1 MGSYPFT
8 PFQLPPFGTDDA
20 GNNLFYEI
28 LVGAK
33 YTIGIA
39 VGVSIFRV
47 ILSGLFGVVL
57 GHMREGY
64 TRWFAGFSNAFHY
77 MPVVI
82 LCYLLLNG
90 VLMGVGTP
98 PVFPNS
104 FTVRVLF
111 ELSILIL
118 VALPATSMLIGNDVR
133 AILSNEYIASSG
145 LLGGNRS
152 HILRRHVWLH
162 LKPKLGIYLV
172 EQIVQVLI
180 LLCHLGLINLFF
192 GGTASIKMRGVVIYL
207 SISNEWSGL
216 IGKSYNKLY
225 VSPWMALVPLVMFAI
240 TILAFNL
247 ILEGL
252 KNPGRKRIKTSHTSS
267 SSENQ
272 PVTPQS
278 IPTEDFVTY
287 KQAGGAER

>member
-1 MGSYPFT
+1 MS
-8 PFQLPPFGTDDA
+8 
-20 GNNLFYEI
+20 E
-28 LVGAK
+28 K
-33 YTIGIA
+33 YN
-39 VGVSIFRV
+39 R
-47 ILSGLFGVVL
+47 
-57 GHMREGY
+57 Y
-64 TRWFAGFSNAFHY
+64 FAGFSNAFHY

-82 LCYLLLNG
+82 ICYLLLNG

-104 FTVRVLF
+104 FIVRVLF
-111 ELSILIL
+111 ELTILIL

-133 AILSNEYIASSG
+133 VILSNEYIASSG
-145 LLGGNRS
+145 LLGGNRR
-152 HILRRHVWLH
+152 HILKKHVWLH
-162 LKPKLGIYLV
+162 MKPKLGIYLV

-192 GGTASIKMRGVVIYL
+192 GGTTTVKLRGVDIYL

-216 IGKSYNKLY
+216 IGKSYNKLI

-252 KNPGRKRIKTSHTSS
+252 KNPDSRRIK
-267 SSENQ
+267 ENAQ
-272 PVTPQS
+272 ITL
-278 IPTEDFVTY
+278 
-287 KQAGGAER
+287 